1 MPQTSIALL
10 LALVLGQR
18 GEDGEPRSPRA
29 PAWSEVI
36 EWRVDPTVVTSAD
49 LRHAIDASGLPW
61 RVRDKRTRMEL
72 LLVPPAVLQPVADS
86 DASDHGDRSVTGS
99 PFYLGRFEVTQQQ
112 WSCLMEI
119 DPSAKRSLMDDRS
132 ILATLKETGLTE
144 AQAADMLKR
153 FPAVGPS
160 DGVARQQLPVHNV
173 SRDDCMEFCGRGGFR
188 LPTEEEW
195 CAVVAADATS
205 EWRSKL
211 GERAWHRGNSD
222 LAAHAVGEKSA
233 SSMGF
238 YDLLGNVWEWCAPA
252 NSSTIQAESIVDD
265 SGRVRSRPGTRGVLR
280 GGGWFTRPAVCDPTS
295 SLVYETTLSN
305 VTFGL
310 RVARDP

>member
-1 MPQTSIALL
+1 MPQTSIALV
-10 LALVLGQR
+10 LALILGQR
-18 GEDGEPRSPRA
+18 GDDGERRSPHDLSWA
-29 PAWSEVI
+29 EVI
-36 EWRVDPTVVTSAD
+36 EWKVDPKVVTNAEM
-49 LRHAIDASGLPW
+49 RQAIDATGLPW
-61 RVRDKRTRMEL
+61 RVRDTRTRIEL
-72 LLVPPAVLQPVADS
+72 LLVPPAVPQPEADS
-86 DASDHGDRSVTGS
+86 KAPDHQGKSVAGS

-144 AQAADMLKR
+144 AQAADTLKR

-160 DGVARQQLPVHNV
+160 DAVAQRQLPVHDV
-173 SRDDCMEFCGRGGFR
+173 SRDDCMEFCRRSGFR
-188 LPTEEEW
+188 LPTEGEW
-195 CAVVAADATS
+195 CAVAAADAAS

-211 GERAWHRGNSD
+211 DARAWHRGNSD

-238 YDLLGNVWEWCAPA
+238 YDLVGNVWEWCAPA
-252 NSSTIQAESIVDD
+252 NASTIEAESIVDD
-265 SGRVRSRPGTRGVLR
+265 SGRVRSRAGTRGVLR

-295 SLVYETTLSN
+295 SIVSDAMLSN
-305 VTFGL
+305 MTFGL